1 MIEIF
6 HRVSESC
13 SKIVAESYS
22 SSFSAAIRLLHK
34 NLRAPIRNI
43 YGFVRFADE
52 IVDTFHEHDKRTLL
66 NQFREETYNAIE
78 RHISLNPILQS
89 FQLTVNEYGID
100 RNLIDAFF
108 YSMELD
114 LSKKVYSKGEY
125 DQYIY
130 GSAEAVGLMCLK
142 LFCKEDAA
150 IYEKLREPA
159 RALGAA
165 FQKVNFLR
173 DAKADFQN
181 LSRVYFPA
189 CDLIHFSEQY
199 KKLIEADI
207 ETDFKKAYKGIL
219 QLPAGARL
227 GVYVAYKYYYSLFN
241 KIKKTKPAI
250 IMQKRIRIPYY
261 YKFLIVLKA
270 GFKNRFRLIG

>member
-150 IYEKLREPA
+150 IYEKQQE
-159 RALGAA
+159 
-165 FQKVNFLR
+165 
-173 DAKADFQN
+173 
-181 LSRVYFPA
+181 
-189 CDLIHFSEQY
+189 H
-199 KKLIEADI
+199 
-207 ETDFKKAYKGIL
+207 
-219 QLPAGARL
+219 
-227 GVYVAYKYYYSLFN
+227 
-241 KIKKTKPAI
+241 
-250 IMQKRIRIPYY
+250 
-261 YKFLIVLKA
+261 
-270 GFKNRFRLIG
+270 